1 MVESSEKPQVC
12 SSLPSRW
19 ALGHGFRLQEK
30 GRSATE
36 AIRLLWQKAPE
47 GVKDKRLGAREFR
60 NNYVCPSSLLTL
72 HPLSLAIFSLSG
84 IGLAEDHLQ

>member
-1 MVESSEKPQVC
+1 MVESSGKPQVC

-47 GVKDKRLGAREFR
+47 GVKDKQLGAREFR
-60 NNYVCPSSLLTL
+60 NNMSVPLHSLRFTPYPWRSS
-72 HPLSLAIFSLSG
+72 P
-84 IGLAEDHLQ
+84 